1 MGIKKKLKEKLTEE
15 MESRFH
21 MEDKYDEV
29 IKNVKFA
36 DSTTEE
42 EPTINAD
49 NKIIEDEDDDY
60 EPFDAISAI
69 KKNHFIFGKLPFV
82 CAFLTVVFAVAIV
95 SMTIIAVG
103 GKLTYNDEEGRVIA
117 NSIKTAK
124 NDLEKLYNEKN
135 TALLCSNYLGEKSTI
150 NLFANSETTNYYVQ
164 IYDSN
169 KIDLVIKMDITV
181 NEKTRTLYNNLNGA
195 SYITL
200 LNDSSFPVVKG
211 DILYGSVYLNN
222 VLTTKII
229 YNF

>member
-36 DSTTEE
+36 DSPTEE

-60 EPFDAISAI
+60 EPFDAIAAI

-82 CAFLTVVFAVAIV
+82 CACLTVVVAVAIV
-95 SMTIIAVG
+95 SMTLVAVG
-103 GKLTYNDEEGRVIA
+103 GKLAYYDDEGRVIA

-124 NDLEKLYNEKN
+124 NDLEKNYNEKN
-135 TALLCSNYLGEKSTI
+135 TALLCSNYLGEKTVI
-150 NLFANSETTNYYVQ
+150 NLFSNEESNYYIQ
-164 IYDSN
+164 IFDSG
-169 KIDLVIKMDITV
+169 
-181 NEKTRTLYNNLNGA
+181 KTEEFLRFIVSINDKSRVFINNVNGA

>member
-60 EPFDAISAI
+60 EPFDAIAAI

-82 CAFLTVVFAVAIV
+82 CACLTVVVAVAIV
-95 SMTIIAVG
+95 SMTLVAVG
-103 GKLTYNDEEGRVIA
+103 GKLTYDDESRVIA

-150 NLFANSETTNYYVQ
+150 MFKFMIL
-164 IYDSN
+164 IK
-169 KIDLVIKMDITV
+169 KI
-181 NEKTRTLYNNLNGA
+181 
-195 SYITL
+195 
-200 LNDSSFPVVKG
+200 
-211 DILYGSVYLNN
+211 
-222 VLTTKII
+222 
-229 YNF
+229 

>member
-36 DSTTEE
+36 DSPTEE

-49 NKIIEDEDDDY
+49 NKIIEDDDY
-60 EPFDAISAI
+60 EPFDAIAAI

-82 CAFLTVVFAVAIV
+82 CACLTVVVAVAIV
-95 SMTIIAVG
+95 SMTLVAVG
-103 GKLTYNDEEGRVIA
+103 GKLTYDDESRVIA

-150 NLFANSETTNYYVQ
+150 NLFSNNETTNYYVQ

-169 KIDLVIKMDITV
+169 KKDLVIKMDITV
-181 NEKTRTLYNNLNGA
+181 NENTRTLHNNLDGA

-200 LNDSSFPVVKG
+200 LNDSSFPVGKG

-222 VLTTKII
+222 VLTTKIT

>member
-36 DSTTEE
+36 DSPTEE

-60 EPFDAISAI
+60 EPFDAIAAI

-82 CAFLTVVFAVAIV
+82 CACLTVVFAVAIV

-181 NEKTRTLYNNLNGA
+181 NEKTRTLHNNLNGA

>member
-36 DSTTEE
+36 DSPTE

-60 EPFDAISAI
+60 EPFDAIAAI

-82 CAFLTVVFAVAIV
+82 CACLTVVVAVAIV
-95 SMTIIAVG
+95 SMTLVAVG
-103 GKLTYNDEEGRVIA
+103 GKLAYYDDEGRVIA

-135 TALLCSNYLGEKSTI
+135 TALLCSNYLGNMSTV
-150 NLFANSETTNYYVQ
+150 NLYSSNETTNYYVQ

-169 KIDLVIKMDITV
+169 KKDLVIKMDITV
-181 NEKTRTLYNNLNGA
+181 NENTRTLHNNLDGA

-222 VLTTKII
+222 VLTTKIT

>member
-36 DSTTEE
+36 DSPTEE

-60 EPFDAISAI
+60 EPFDAIAAI

-82 CAFLTVVFAVAIV
+82 CACLTVVFAVAIV
-95 SMTIIAVG
+95 SMTLVAVG
-103 GKLTYNDEEGRVIA
+103 GKLGYYDDEGRVIA

-181 NEKTRTLYNNLNGA
+181 NENTRTLYNNLNGA

-222 VLTTKII
+222 VLITKII

>member
-36 DSTTEE
+36 DSPTEE

-60 EPFDAISAI
+60 EPFDAIAAI

-82 CAFLTVVFAVAIV
+82 CACLTVVVAVAIV
-95 SMTIIAVG
+95 SMTLVAVG
-103 GKLTYNDEEGRVIA
+103 GKLAYYDDEVRVIA

-124 NDLEKLYNEKN
+124 NDLEKLYNQKN

-150 NLFANSETTNYYVQ
+150 NLFSNNETTNYYVQ

-169 KIDLVIKMDITV
+169 KKDLVIKMDITV

>member
-36 DSTTEE
+36 DSPTEE

-60 EPFDAISAI
+60 EPFDAIAAI

-82 CAFLTVVFAVAIV
+82 CACLTVVFAVAIV

>member
-36 DSTTEE
+36 DSPTEK

-60 EPFDAISAI
+60 EPFDAIAAI

-82 CAFLTVVFAVAIV
+82 CACLTVVVAVAIV
-95 SMTIIAVG
+95 SMTLVAVG
-103 GKLTYNDEEGRVIA
+103 GKLTYDDESRVIA

-135 TALLCSNYLGEKSTI
+135 TALLCSNYLGEKSTV
-150 NLFANSETTNYYVQ
+150 NLYSSNETTNYYVQ
-164 IYDSN
+164 IYDFN
-169 KIDLVIKMDITV
+169 KKDLVIKMDITV
-181 NEKTRTLYNNLNGA
+181 NEKTRTLYNNLDGA

>member
-21 MEDKYDEV
+21 MEDKYDEA

-36 DSTTEE
+36 DSPTEE

-60 EPFDAISAI
+60 EPFDAIAAI

-82 CAFLTVVFAVAIV
+82 CACLTVVFAVAIV

-103 GKLTYNDEEGRVIA
+103 GKLTYDDESRVIA

-150 NLFANSETTNYYVQ
+150 NLFANSATTNYYVQ

-181 NEKTRTLYNNLNGA
+181 NENTKTLYNNLNGA

-200 LNDSSFPVVKG
+200 LNDSSFPVIKG

>member
-36 DSTTEE
+36 DSPTEK

-60 EPFDAISAI
+60 EPFDAIAAI

-82 CAFLTVVFAVAIV
+82 CACLTVVVAVAIV
-95 SMTIIAVG
+95 SMTLVAVG
-103 GKLTYNDEEGRVIA
+103 GKLTYDDESRVIA

-135 TALLCSNYLGEKSTI
+135 TALLCSNYLGEKSTV
-150 NLFANSETTNYYVQ
+150 NLYSSNETTNYYVQ

-169 KIDLVIKMDITV
+169 KKDLVIKMDITV
-181 NEKTRTLYNNLNGA
+181 NEKTRTLYNNLDGA

-211 DILYGSVYLNN
+211 DILCGSVYLNN

>member
-36 DSTTEE
+36 DSPTEE

-60 EPFDAISAI
+60 EPFDAIAAI

-82 CAFLTVVFAVAIV
+82 CACLTVVVAVAIV
-95 SMTIIAVG
+95 SMTIVAVG
-103 GKLTYNDEEGRVIA
+103 GKLTYDDESRVIA

-150 NLFANSETTNYYVQ
+150 NLFSNNETNTYYVQ

-169 KIDLVIKMDITV
+169 KKDLVIKMDITV

>member
-36 DSTTEE
+36 DSPTEE

-60 EPFDAISAI
+60 EPFDAIAAI

-82 CAFLTVVFAVAIV
+82 CACLTVVVAVAIV

>member
-36 DSTTEE
+36 DSPTEE

-60 EPFDAISAI
+60 EPFDAIAAI

-82 CAFLTVVFAVAIV
+82 CACLTVVVAVAIV
-95 SMTIIAVG
+95 SMTLVAVG
-103 GKLTYNDEEGRVIA
+103 GKLTYDDESRVIA

-150 NLFANSETTNYYVQ
+150 NLFSNNETTNYYVQ

-169 KIDLVIKMDITV
+169 KKDLVIKMDITV
-181 NEKTRTLYNNLNGA
+181 NENTRTLHNNLDGA

>member
-36 DSTTEE
+36 DSPTEE

-49 NKIIEDEDDDY
+49 NKIIEDEEDDY
-60 EPFDAISAI
+60 EPFDAIAAI

-82 CAFLTVVFAVAIV
+82 CACLTAVVAVAIV
-95 SMTIIAVG
+95 SMTLVAVC
-103 GKLTYNDEEGRVIA
+103 GKLTYNDEESRVIA
-117 NSIKTAK
+117 DSIKTAK

-150 NLFANSETTNYYVQ
+150 NLFSSSETTNYYVQ

-169 KIDLVIKMDITV
+169 KKDLVIKMDITV
-181 NEKTRTLYNNLNGA
+181 NEHTRTLYNNLNGA

>member
-36 DSTTEE
+36 DSPTEE

-60 EPFDAISAI
+60 EPFDAIAAI

-82 CAFLTVVFAVAIV
+82 CACLTVVVAVAIV
-95 SMTIIAVG
+95 SVTLVAVG
-103 GKLTYNDEEGRVIA
+103 GKLAYYDDEGRVIA

-150 NLFANSETTNYYVQ
+150 NLFSNNETTNYYVQ

-169 KIDLVIKMDITV
+169 KMDLVIKMDITV
-181 NEKTRTLYNNLNGA
+181 NEKTRTLYNNLDGA

-222 VLTTKII
+222 VLTTKIT

>member
-36 DSTTEE
+36 DSPTEE

-49 NKIIEDEDDDY
+49 NKIIEDEEDDY
-60 EPFDAISAI
+60 EPFDAIAAI

-82 CAFLTVVFAVAIV
+82 CACLTVVVAVAIV
-95 SMTIIAVG
+95 SMTLVAVC
-103 GKLTYNDEEGRVIA
+103 GKLAYDDESRVIA

-135 TALLCSNYLGEKSTI
+135 TALLCSNYLGDKSTI
-150 NLFANSETTNYYVQ
+150 NLFSSSETTNYYVQ

-169 KIDLVIKMDITV
+169 KIDFVIKMDITV
-181 NEKTRTLYNNLNGA
+181 NEHTRTLYNNLNGA

>member
-1 MGIKKKLKEKLTEE
+1 
-15 MESRFH
+15 
-21 MEDKYDEV
+21 
-29 IKNVKFA
+29 
-36 DSTTEE
+36 
-42 EPTINAD
+42 
-49 NKIIEDEDDDY
+49 
-60 EPFDAISAI
+60 
-69 KKNHFIFGKLPFV
+69 
-82 CAFLTVVFAVAIV
+82 
-95 SMTIIAVG
+95 MTLVAVG
-103 GKLTYNDEEGRVIA
+103 GKLTYDDESRVIA

-150 NLFANSETTNYYVQ
+150 NLFSNNETTNYYVQ

-169 KIDLVIKMDITV
+169 KKDLVIKMDITV
-181 NEKTRTLYNNLNGA
+181 NENTRTLHNNLDGA

-222 VLTTKII
+222 VLTTKIT

>member
-49 NKIIEDEDDDY
+49 NKIVEDDDY
-60 EPFDAISAI
+60 EPFDAIAAI

-82 CAFLTVVFAVAIV
+82 CACLTVVVAVAIV
-95 SMTIIAVG
+95 SMTLVAVG
-103 GKLTYNDEEGRVIA
+103 GKLTYDDESRVIA

-150 NLFANSETTNYYVQ
+150 NLFSNNETTNYYVQ

-169 KIDLVIKMDITV
+169 KKDLVIKMDITV
-181 NEKTRTLYNNLNGA
+181 NENTRTLHNNLDGA

-222 VLTTKII
+222 VLTTKIT

>member
-36 DSTTEE
+36 DSPTEE

-60 EPFDAISAI
+60 EPFDAIAAI

-82 CAFLTVVFAVAIV
+82 CACLTVVFAVAIV
-95 SMTIIAVG
+95 SMTIVAVG
-103 GKLTYNDEEGRVIA
+103 GKLTYDDESRVIA

-150 NLFANSETTNYYVQ
+150 NLFSNNETTNYYVQ

-169 KIDLVIKMDITV
+169 KKDLVIKMDITV
-181 NEKTRTLYNNLNGA
+181 NETTRTLYNNLDGA

-222 VLTTKII
+222 VLTTKIM

>member
-36 DSTTEE
+36 DSPTEE

-49 NKIIEDEDDDY
+49 NKIIEDEDDY
-60 EPFDAISAI
+60 EPFDAIAAI

-82 CAFLTVVFAVAIV
+82 CACLTVVFAVAIV
-95 SMTIIAVG
+95 SMTIVAVG
-103 GKLTYNDEEGRVIA
+103 GKLAYNDDEGRVIA

-135 TALLCSNYLGEKSTI
+135 TALLYSNYLGNMSTV
-150 NLFANSETTNYYVQ
+150 NLYSSNETTNYYVQ

-169 KIDLVIKMDITV
+169 KKDLVIKMDITV
-181 NEKTRTLYNNLNGA
+181 NENTRTLYNNLDGA

>member
-36 DSTTEE
+36 DSPTEE

-60 EPFDAISAI
+60 EPFDAIAAI

-82 CAFLTVVFAVAIV
+82 CACLTVVVAVAIV
-95 SMTIIAVG
+95 SMTIVAVVD
-103 GKLTYNDEEGRVIA
+103 KATTLDDESKVIA
-117 NSIKTAK
+117 NSIRKAK
-124 NDLEKLYNEKN
+124 NDLEKIYNEKN
-135 TALLCSNYLGEKSTI
+135 TALLCSNYLGEKSTV
-150 NLFANSETTNYYVQ
+150 NLYSSNETTNYYVQ

-169 KIDLVIKMDITV
+169 KKDLVIKMDITV

-211 DILYGSVYLNN
+211 DILYGAVYLNN

>member
-60 EPFDAISAI
+60 EPFDAIAAI

-82 CAFLTVVFAVAIV
+82 CACLTVVVAVAIV
-95 SMTIIAVG
+95 SMTLVAVG
-103 GKLTYNDEEGRVIA
+103 GKLTYDDESRVIA

-150 NLFANSETTNYYVQ
+150 NLFSNNETTNYYVQ

-169 KIDLVIKMDITV
+169 KKDLVIKMDITV
-181 NEKTRTLYNNLNGA
+181 NENTRTLYNNLNGA

>member
-36 DSTTEE
+36 DSPTEE

-60 EPFDAISAI
+60 EPFDAIAAI

-82 CAFLTVVFAVAIV
+82 CACLTVVVAVAIV
-95 SMTIIAVG
+95 SMTLVAVG
-103 GKLTYNDEEGRVIA
+103 GKLAYYDDEVRVIA

-150 NLFANSETTNYYVQ
+150 NLFSNNETTNYYVQ

-169 KIDLVIKMDITV
+169 KKDLVIKMDITV

-211 DILYGSVYLNN
+211 DILYGFVYLNN

>member
-36 DSTTEE
+36 DSPTEE

-60 EPFDAISAI
+60 EPFDAIAAI

-82 CAFLTVVFAVAIV
+82 CACLTVVVAVAIV
-95 SMTIIAVG
+95 SMTLVAVG
-103 GKLTYNDEEGRVIA
+103 GKLTYDDESRVIA

-150 NLFANSETTNYYVQ
+150 NLFSNNETTNYYVQ

-169 KIDLVIKMDITV
+169 KKDLVIKMDITV
-181 NEKTRTLYNNLNGA
+181 NENTRTLHNNLDGA

-222 VLTTKII
+222 VLTTKIT

>member
-36 DSTTEE
+36 DSPTEE

-60 EPFDAISAI
+60 EPFDAIAAI

-82 CAFLTVVFAVAIV
+82 CACLTVVVAVAIV
-95 SMTIIAVG
+95 SMTLVAVG
-103 GKLTYNDEEGRVIA
+103 GKLTYDDESRVIA

-150 NLFANSETTNYYVQ
+150 NLFSNNETTNYYVQ

-169 KIDLVIKMDITV
+169 KKDLVIKMDIAV
-181 NEKTRTLYNNLNGA
+181 NENTRTLHNNLDGA

-222 VLTTKII
+222 VLTTKIT

>member
-36 DSTTEE
+36 DSPTEE

-60 EPFDAISAI
+60 EPFDAIAAI

-82 CAFLTVVFAVAIV
+82 CACLTVVVAVAIV
-95 SMTIIAVG
+95 SMTLVAVG
-103 GKLTYNDEEGRVIA
+103 GKLTYDDESRVIA

-150 NLFANSETTNYYVQ
+150 NLFSNNETTTYYVQ

-169 KIDLVIKMDITV
+169 KKDLVIKMDITV
-181 NEKTRTLYNNLNGA
+181 NENTRTLYNNLNGA

>member
-36 DSTTEE
+36 DSPTEE

-49 NKIIEDEDDDY
+49 NKIIEDEDDY
-60 EPFDAISAI
+60 EPFDAIAAI

-82 CAFLTVVFAVAIV
+82 CACLTVVVAVAIV
-95 SMTIIAVG
+95 SMTLVAVG
-103 GKLTYNDEEGRVIA
+103 GKLAYYDDEGRVIA

-135 TALLCSNYLGEKSTI
+135 TALLCSNYLGNMSTV
-150 NLFANSETTNYYVQ
+150 NLYSSNETTNYYVQ

-169 KIDLVIKMDITV
+169 KKDLVIKMDITV
-181 NEKTRTLYNNLNGA
+181 NENTRTLHNNLDGA

-222 VLTTKII
+222 VLTTKIT

>member
-60 EPFDAISAI
+60 EPFDAIAAI

-82 CAFLTVVFAVAIV
+82 CACLTVVVVVAIV
-95 SMTIIAVG
+95 SMTLVAVG
-103 GKLTYNDEEGRVIA
+103 GKLTYDDESRVIA

-150 NLFANSETTNYYVQ
+150 NLFSNNETTNYYVQ

-169 KIDLVIKMDITV
+169 KKDLVIKMDITV
-181 NEKTRTLYNNLNGA
+181 NENTRTLHNNLDGA

-222 VLTTKII
+222 VLTTKIT

>member
-1 MGIKKKLKEKLTEE
+1 MGIKKKLKEMLTEE

-36 DSTTEE
+36 DSPTEE

-49 NKIIEDEDDDY
+49 NKIIEDEEDDY
-60 EPFDAISAI
+60 EPFDAIAAI

-82 CAFLTVVFAVAIV
+82 CVCLTAVVAVAIV
-95 SMTIIAVG
+95 SMTLVAVG
-103 GKLTYNDEEGRVIA
+103 GKLTYNDEESRVIA
-117 NSIKTAK
+117 DSIKTAK

-150 NLFANSETTNYYVQ
+150 NLFSSSETTNYYVQ

-169 KIDLVIKMDITV
+169 KIDFVIKMDITV
-181 NEKTRTLYNNLNGA
+181 NENARTLYNNLNGA

>member
-36 DSTTEE
+36 DSPTEE

-60 EPFDAISAI
+60 EPFDAIAAI

-82 CAFLTVVFAVAIV
+82 CACLTVVFAVAIV
-95 SMTIIAVG
+95 SMTIVAVG
-103 GKLTYNDEEGRVIA
+103 GKLTYDDESRVIA

-150 NLFANSETTNYYVQ
+150 NLFSNNETTNYYVQ

-169 KIDLVIKMDITV
+169 KKDLVIKMDITV
-181 NEKTRTLYNNLNGA
+181 NENTRTLHNNLDGA

>member
-36 DSTTEE
+36 DSPTEE

-49 NKIIEDEDDDY
+49 NKIIEDEDDY
-60 EPFDAISAI
+60 EPFDAIAAI

-82 CAFLTVVFAVAIV
+82 CACLTVVVAVAIV
-95 SMTIIAVG
+95 SMTLVAVG
-103 GKLTYNDEEGRVIA
+103 GKLTYDDESRVIA

-150 NLFANSETTNYYVQ
+150 NLFSNNETTNYYVQ

-169 KIDLVIKMDITV
+169 KKDLVIKMDITV
-181 NEKTRTLYNNLNGA
+181 NENTRTLHNNLDGA

-222 VLTTKII
+222 VLTTKIT

>member
-36 DSTTEE
+36 DSPTEE

-49 NKIIEDEDDDY
+49 NKIIEDEEDDY
-60 EPFDAISAI
+60 EPFDAIAAI

-82 CAFLTVVFAVAIV
+82 CACLTAVVAVAIF
-95 SMTIIAVG
+95 SMTLVAVC
-103 GKLTYNDEEGRVIA
+103 GKLAYDDESRVIA

-135 TALLCSNYLGEKSTI
+135 TALLCSNYLGDKSTI
-150 NLFANSETTNYYVQ
+150 NLFSSSETTNYYVQ

-169 KIDLVIKMDITV
+169 KIDFVIKMDITV
-181 NEKTRTLYNNLNGA
+181 NEHTRTLYNNLNGA

>member
-36 DSTTEE
+36 DSPTEK

-60 EPFDAISAI
+60 EPFDAIAAI

-82 CAFLTVVFAVAIV
+82 CACLTVVVAVAIV
-95 SMTIIAVG
+95 SMTLVAVG
-103 GKLTYNDEEGRVIA
+103 GKLTYDDESRVIA

-150 NLFANSETTNYYVQ
+150 NLFSNNETTNYYVQ

-169 KIDLVIKMDITV
+169 KKDLVIKMDITV
-181 NEKTRTLYNNLNGA
+181 NENTRTLYNNLDGA

>member
-1 MGIKKKLKEKLTEE
+1 MGIKKKLKEKLIEE

-60 EPFDAISAI
+60 EPFDAIAAI

-82 CAFLTVVFAVAIV
+82 CACLTVVVAVAIV
-95 SMTIIAVG
+95 SMTLVAVG
-103 GKLTYNDEEGRVIA
+103 GKLTYDDESRVIA

-150 NLFANSETTNYYVQ
+150 NLFSNNETTNYYVQ

-169 KIDLVIKMDITV
+169 KKDLVIKMDITV
-181 NEKTRTLYNNLNGA
+181 NENTRTLHNNLDGA

-222 VLTTKII
+222 VLTTKIT

>member
-36 DSTTEE
+36 DSPTEE

-60 EPFDAISAI
+60 EPFDAIAVI

-82 CAFLTVVFAVAIV
+82 CACLTVVVAVAIV
-95 SMTIIAVG
+95 SMTLVAVG
-103 GKLTYNDEEGRVIA
+103 GKLTYDDESRVIA

-150 NLFANSETTNYYVQ
+150 NLFSNNETTNYYVQ

-169 KIDLVIKMDITV
+169 KKDLVIKMDITV
-181 NEKTRTLYNNLNGA
+181 NENTRTLHNNLDGA

-222 VLTTKII
+222 VLTTKIT

>member
-60 EPFDAISAI
+60 EPFDAIAAI

-82 CAFLTVVFAVAIV
+82 CACLTVVFAVAIV

>member
-36 DSTTEE
+36 DSPTEE

-60 EPFDAISAI
+60 EPFDAIAAI

-82 CAFLTVVFAVAIV
+82 CACLTVVFAVAIV
-95 SMTIIAVG
+95 SMTIVAVG
-103 GKLTYNDEEGRVIA
+103 GKLTYDDESRVIA

-150 NLFANSETTNYYVQ
+150 NLFSNNETTNYYVQ

-169 KIDLVIKMDITV
+169 KKDLVIKMDITV
-181 NEKTRTLYNNLNGA
+181 NENTRTLHNNLDGA

-200 LNDSSFPVVKG
+200 LNVRLFQWLKEISYTVRDT
-211 DILYGSVYLNN
+211 L
-222 VLTTKII
+222 
-229 YNF
+229 

>member
-36 DSTTEE
+36 DSPTE

-60 EPFDAISAI
+60 EPFDAIAAI

-82 CAFLTVVFAVAIV
+82 CACLTVVFAVAIV
-95 SMTIIAVG
+95 SMTIVAVG
-103 GKLTYNDEEGRVIA
+103 GKLTYDDESRVIA

-150 NLFANSETTNYYVQ
+150 NLFSNNETTNYYVQ

-169 KIDLVIKMDITV
+169 KKDLVIKMDITV
-181 NEKTRTLYNNLNGA
+181 NENTRTLHNNLDGA

-222 VLTTKII
+222 VLTTKIT